1 VSYDGPATVAG
12 VPVRLRGSARFEPHD
27 GRFHWTARIAPEP
40 RIAAL
45 VRAGRREVTV
55 VIAGRRAP
63 ARLGEVDP
71 WGGVRLTGTGG
82 PPWPAANVDGTPDL
96 SGDSH
101 SGRFG

>member
-55 VIAGRRAP
+55 VVGDRSVP

-71 WGGVRLTGTGG
+71 WGGIRLTGAGG
-82 PPWPAANVDGTPDL
+82 PPWPVADPDDTPDG
-96 SGDSH
+96 SG
-101 SGRFG
+101 